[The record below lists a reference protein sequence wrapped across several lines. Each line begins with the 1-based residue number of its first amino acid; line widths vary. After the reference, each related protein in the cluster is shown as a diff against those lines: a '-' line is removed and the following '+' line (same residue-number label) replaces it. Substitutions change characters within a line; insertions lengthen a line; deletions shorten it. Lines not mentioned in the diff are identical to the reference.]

1 MKTNIKRYMVFFMF
15 FILLVFS
22 INLISN
28 TNIYAASG
36 GSSGGGSASFGDNN
50 SSSNQ
55 TENQQKTGKNV
66 NNVKN
71 LGENTLKNEKTDN
84 VLNHLGVNGGTG
96 TEGSKEH
103 RYDKFNK
110 ALYKI
115 WGVIL
120 VVLQVASMSG
130 IIFAGVRYMF
140 ASVDSKADMKKSMI
154 YLVIGMVIVFAASSV
169 VGFVTGTFDE
179 IFKELK

>member
-28 TNIYAASG
+28 SNIYAA
-36 GSSGGGSASFGDNN
+36 
-50 SSSNQ
+50 SNQ

-66 NNVKN
+66 NDVKN
-71 LGENTLKNEKTDN
+71 LGEGTLNSTIAEIEN
-84 VLNHLGVNGGTG
+84 QGGTG
-96 TEGSKEH
+96 TEAGTPDHDE
-103 RYDKFNK
+103 RYGKFNK

-115 WGVIL
+115 WGVIF

-169 VGFVTGTFDE
+169 VGFVTGTFNE
-179 IFKELK
+179 IFPT

>member
-1 MKTNIKRYMVFFMF
+1 MKTNIKRYLVVFMF
-15 FILLVFS
+15 LILLVFS

-28 TNIYAASG
+28 SNIYA
-36 GSSGGGSASFGDNN
+36 D
-50 SSSNQ
+50 SNQ
-55 TENQQKTGKNV
+55 DQQKTGKNV
-66 NNVKN
+66 NDVDVKD
-71 LGENTLKNEKTDN
+71 LGENTLTIEATDN
-84 VLNHLGVNGGTG
+84 VLEHLGLNGGTG
-96 TEGSKEH
+96 TEGDLNTND
-103 RYDKFNK
+103 RYTKFNN
-110 ALYKI
+110 ALYQI

-179 IFKELK
+179 IFKELKQ

>member
-15 FILLVFS
+15 LILLVFS

-28 TNIYAASG
+28 NNIYAA
-36 GSSGGGSASFGDNN
+36 SGGGSASFGDSN

-55 TENQQKTGKNV
+55 TDDKQKTGNNV

-71 LGENTLKNEKTDN
+71 LGENTLKNEAVDGDN
-84 VLNHLGVNGGTG
+84 VLGHLAVNGGTG
-96 TEGSKEH
+96 TEGGLNTEN
-103 RYDKFNK
+103 RYDKFNN
-110 ALYKI
+110 ALYNI

-179 IFKELK
+179 IFQKLK

>member
-1 MKTNIKRYMVFFMF
+1 MKTNIKRYIVFFMF
-15 FILLVFS
+15 LILLVFS

-28 TNIYAASG
+28 NNIYAASG
-36 GSSGGGSASFGDNN
+36 GSASFGDSN

-55 TENQQKTGKNV
+55 TDNQQKTGNNV
-66 NNVKN
+66 NDVKN
-71 LGENTLKNEKTDN
+71 LGEGTLNSTSGTIAEIEN
-84 VLNHLGVNGGTG
+84 QGGTG
-96 TEGSKEH
+96 TEAGTPDHNE
-103 RYDKFNK
+103 RYGKFNT

-115 WGVIL
+115 WGVIF

-169 VGFVTGTFDE
+169 VGFVTGTFNE
-179 IFKELK
+179 IFPT

>member
-1 MKTNIKRYMVFFMF
+1 MKTNIKRYMAFFMF
-15 FILLVFS
+15 LILLVFS

-28 TNIYAASG
+28 SNIYA
-36 GSSGGGSASFGDNN
+36 D
-50 SSSNQ
+50 SNQ
-55 TENQQKTGKNV
+55 DQQKTGKNV
-66 NNVKN
+66 NDVDVKD
-71 LGENTLKNEKTDN
+71 LGENTLKGGETDN
-84 VLNHLGVNGGTG
+84 VLSHLGVNGGAG
-96 TEGSKEH
+96 TEGSKEN

-179 IFKELK
+179 IFQKLK

>member
-1 MKTNIKRYMVFFMF
+1 MKTNIKRYLIVFLF

-28 TNIYAASG
+28 SNIYA
-36 GSSGGGSASFGDNN
+36 D
-50 SSSNQ
+50 SNKD
-55 TENQQKTGKNV
+55 QQKTGKNV
-66 NNVKN
+66 NDVKD
-71 LGENTLKNEKTDN
+71 LGENTLKIEATDN
-84 VLNHLGVNGGTG
+84 VLEHLGLNGGTG
-96 TEGSKEH
+96 TEGGLNTND
-103 RYDKFNK
+103 RYTKFNN

-179 IFKELK
+179 IFKELKQ